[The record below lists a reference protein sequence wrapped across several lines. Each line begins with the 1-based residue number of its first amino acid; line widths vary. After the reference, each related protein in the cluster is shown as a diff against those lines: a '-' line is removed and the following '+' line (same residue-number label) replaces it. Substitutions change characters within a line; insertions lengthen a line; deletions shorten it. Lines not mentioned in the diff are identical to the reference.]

1 MLVCNSD
8 AGYNDFIF
16 HVETQANAMFPYFST
31 TFCLTE
37 SRMSGKVMHINAVY
51 TVWECLLMYMSLFP
65 YFNTT
70 FRLTENR
77 MSGIVMHINVVGT
90 VGDVLSG
97 EPQTHLLW
105 HPIQH

>member
-1 MLVCNSD
+1 MPD
-8 AGYNDFIF
+8 
-16 HVETQANAMFPYFST
+16 FST